1 MILFHFCAGKHIKS
15 ILHHGLTEGFL
26 AIPAHC
32 GFSLLSGWTWLTTD
46 PDPNNQSWAT
56 KNAIKYDRTA
66 WRLTIEIPDDALSE
80 MYDRAGVSRIYP
92 TCDLLFKDFRGSENW
107 RVYHGRIPK
116 EWIREANEVHK

>member
-1 MILFHFCAGKHIKS
+1 MILFHFCADKHIRS
-15 ILHHGLTEGFL
+15 ILRHGLTEGFL

-32 GFSLLSGWTWLTTD
+32 GFRLLSGWTWLTTD

-80 MYDRAGVSRIYP
+80 MYDRTGICGIYP
-92 TCDLLFKDFRGSENW
+92 ACDLLFKDFLGSENW
-107 RVYHGRIPK
+107 RVYNGRVPK
-116 EWIREANEVHK
+116 EWIREAKEMHK